1 MAAEIDRKAQQ
12 IDGKL
17 MKVLTLWRLRTIQT
31 SYYDPEFTIL
41 NENCI

>member
-17 MKVLTLWRLRTIQT
+17 IIVIDTGDAPFWR
-31 SYYDPEFTIL
+31 
-41 NENCI
+41 

>member
-17 MKVLTLWRLRTIQT
+17 IIIIDSVDAPFWR
-31 SYYDPEFTIL
+31 
-41 NENCI
+41 